1 MHEKK
6 LFDRVSFVYDIFM
19 RVAGMYKETEVAELL
34 SCEGHELVLDIGGG
48 TGHYARY
55 LSPFCKEMVVIDES
69 DEMLSRLKSGG
80 NIRPV
85 CGNIFHNCYDDESF
99 DIILLCDVLHHIENQ
114 VLLLNECRRLLKPGG
129 NLLIYDFDYEKRM
142 TKLIRAFESIFF
154 SSQLLFFQKH
164 TAIVEMLRKVGF
176 FEIVTMKKSFYFI
189 TVWKK

>member
-19 RVAGMYKETEVAELL
+19 RVAGMYKEAEVAELL

-154 SSQLLFFQKH
+154 HRSSSFFRNILPLLRCLEKWDF
-164 TAIVEMLRKVGF
+164 LR
-176 FEIVTMKKSFYFI
+176 S
-189 TVWKK
+189 